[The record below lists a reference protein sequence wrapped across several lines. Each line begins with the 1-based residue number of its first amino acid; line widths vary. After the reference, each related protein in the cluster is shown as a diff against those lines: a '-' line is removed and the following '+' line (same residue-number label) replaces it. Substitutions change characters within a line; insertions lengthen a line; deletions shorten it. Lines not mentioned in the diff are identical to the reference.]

1 MSRLG
6 SDANDVNK
14 LIKGVAKMSE
24 DFDSVNSV
32 LEAMEVRFK
41 DEEN

>member
-1 MSRLG
+1 MTRLPIDAVD
-6 SDANDVNK
+6 SDK